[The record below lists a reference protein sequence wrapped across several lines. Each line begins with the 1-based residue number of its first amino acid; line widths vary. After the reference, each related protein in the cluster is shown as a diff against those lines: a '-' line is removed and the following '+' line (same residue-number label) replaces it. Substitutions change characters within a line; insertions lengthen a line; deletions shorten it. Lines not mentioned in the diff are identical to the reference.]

1 VYSLAGAVL
10 PRIVEAFTE
19 DGRTM
24 AVFWINPGA
33 NGRLAIVP
41 RPRSAEWLASDLSA
55 LRRDGIDILVSLLT
69 QAEAAE
75 LGLAHEQAYCE
86 QAGMAFRSFPIPDH
100 SVPASHRNLQELAEV
115 LATERRHGKNIGAH
129 CCAGIGRSSLLLAA
143 VLCVEGISPEHAFR
157 LISNGRGLQVPDTP
171 EQAEWLVGFASA
183 LPRC

>member
-1 VYSLAGAVL
+1 MS
-10 PRIVEAFTE
+10 
-19 DGRTM
+19 
-24 AVFWINPGA
+24 VFWINPGA

-41 RPRSAEWLASDLSA
+41 RPRGAEWLASDLSS

-69 QAEAAE
+69 KAEAAG
-75 LGLAHEQAYCE
+75 LGLAHEQAYCK
-86 QAGMAFRSFPIPDH
+86 QAGMEFRSLPIPDH
-100 SVPASHRNLQELAEV
+100 GVPASHGDLQELAEA

-129 CCAGIGRSSLLLAA
+129 CYAGIGRSSLLLAA

-171 EQAEWLVGFASA
+171 EQAEWLVGFAGA

>member
-1 VYSLAGAVL
+1 
-10 PRIVEAFTE
+10 
-19 DGRTM
+19 M

-41 RPRSAEWLASDLSA
+41 RPRGAEWLANDLSA

-69 QAEAAE
+69 TAEAAE
-75 LGLAHEQAYCE
+75 LGLSLEQALCE
-86 QAGMAFRSFPIPDH
+86 EAGMEFRSFPIPDRC
-100 SVPASHRNLQELAEV
+100 VPDSHRDLRELAEE

-129 CCAGIGRSSLLLAA
+129 CRAGIGRSSLLLAA

-171 EQAEWLVGFASA
+171 EQAEWLVAFAGA